1 MRLAL
6 KSTIILTASLILTLG
21 MASDPVM
28 AAAPPNHGGFDVD
41 PAGLGQEDTPIP
53 LAPVITNTPNP
64 DGIIIH
70 IVQYGETLYT
80 IAQAYGVPI
89 DQILRNS
96 GLSPTTTEI
105 REGQE
110 LLIQTAQEPSPTF
123 TPTPTED
130 PGTPTPTQPR
140 PTMTPF
146 PTRTPAPTF
155 TPTPAP
161 SIFQRTLGRSITVGI
176 GLILACGLGLI
187 LVIYLGFLQ
196 KTLIGRDFA

>member
-1 MRLAL
+1 MRLATQT
-6 KSTIILTASLILTLG
+6 TILLTVSLILTLG
-21 MASDPVM
+21 LAVQTVT
-28 AAAPPNHGGFDVD
+28 AAPLDIEESNLYPK
-41 PAGLGQEDTPIP
+41 GLGQADTPVP
-53 LAPVITNTPNP
+53 LSPVITNTPNP
-64 DGIIIH
+64 DGIITH

-80 IAQAYGVPI
+80 IAEAYGVPI

-110 LLIQTAQEPSPTF
+110 LLIQTAQEPTPTD

-155 TPTPAP
+155 TPTPPP
-161 SIFQRTLGRSITVGI
+161 SLLQQTLGRSTTVGI
-176 GLILACGLGLI
+176 GLILVCGLGLI
-187 LVIYLGFLQ
+187 LVIYWGFL
-196 KTLIGRDFA
+196 KKS

>member
-1 MRLAL
+1 MRLAIN
-6 KSTIILTASLILTLG
+6 KHIITTTTLILVL
-21 MASDPVM
+21 ALSLQP
-28 AAAPPNHGGFDVD
+28 AAA
-41 PAGLGQEDTPIP
+41 ASQRQEDTPVP

-64 DGIIIH
+64 DGIIKH
-70 IVQYGETLYT
+70 TVQYGETLYT
-80 IAQAYGVPI
+80 IAEAYGVPI
-89 DQILRNS
+89 DQILTNS
-96 GLSPTTTEI
+96 GLSQTTTEI

-110 LLIQTAQEPSPTF
+110 LLIQTAQEPTSTL

-161 SIFQRTLGRSITVGI
+161 SLFLRTFGQSTTVGI
-176 GLILACGLGLI
+176 GLILVCGLGLI
-187 LVIYLGFLQ
+187 LVITLGFL
-196 KTLIGRDFA
+196 KKS